1 MTDIIETPDVSEEII
16 DREAPSPLD
25 VPGLIRLLVVLSLIV
40 GTFFLFGAQDLLLV
54 IAALMAP
61 STLAISIALA
71 PVIVL
76 SKYGVIVSAAAGWAA
91 KAAAT
96 GTAAPSRNRVEMVM
110 VPVSLRVRGH
120 RDSADPVFARF

>member
-54 IAALMAP
+54 IAALMFM
-61 STLAISIALA
+61 
-71 PVIVL
+71 VL
-76 SKYGVIVSAAAGWAA
+76 FHELGHFATAKWSGMKVTQYFVGFGPRLWSMRRGETEYGVKAIPAG
-91 KAAAT
+91 
-96 GTAAPSRNRVEMVM
+96 GY
-110 VPVSLRVRGH
+110 VRIIE
-120 RDSADPVFARF
+120 